1 MKQRSEVKIDC
12 WRGRIR
18 KAGRMYARMEEDR
31 ARLDASGIVFGRS
44 WRSSKER
51 KEGRQGR

>member
-1 MKQRSEVKIDC
+1 
-12 WRGRIR
+12 
-18 KAGRMYARMEEDR
+18 MYARMEEDR